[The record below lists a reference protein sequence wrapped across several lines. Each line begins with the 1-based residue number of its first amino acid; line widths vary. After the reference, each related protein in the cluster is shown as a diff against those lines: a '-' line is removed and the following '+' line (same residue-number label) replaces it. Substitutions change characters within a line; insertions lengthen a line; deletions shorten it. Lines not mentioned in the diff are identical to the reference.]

1 VAGAEAEMYR
11 CEILNKGRAG
21 TLAFACK
28 KGAKRTIS
36 DIGLKRCCLVCM
48 VIYMISTGTWNKEL
62 LQSAWHSQHVG
73 II

>member
-1 VAGAEAEMYR
+1 MAGAEAEMYR

-36 DIGLKRCCLVCM
+36 ELELDGISSGTTPTGSMLVLHF
-48 VIYMISTGTWNKEL
+48 SGPAPL
-62 LQSAWHSQHVG
+62 
-73 II
+73 